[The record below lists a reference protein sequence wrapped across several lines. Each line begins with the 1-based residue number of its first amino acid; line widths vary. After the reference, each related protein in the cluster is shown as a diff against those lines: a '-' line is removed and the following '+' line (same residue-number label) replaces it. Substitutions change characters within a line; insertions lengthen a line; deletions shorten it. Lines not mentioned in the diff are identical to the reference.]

1 MIIDKTISLRGKKDI
16 VCIFDKYTSV
26 AGGQDISRPQ
36 ATVHFIKHL
45 ATLPKTDETVNT
57 LKAASIAARQI
68 DVSSV
73 ADYQVPA
80 NIKIN
85 IQIEEEIWLTAMD
98 VFRFAFNLDPKRDP
112 QMPFLL
118 KVSGMAYIQ
127 SAEKQ
132 NAALKIG
139 SRVMPLDS
147 FVNLSI
153 DEKLNEIYKV
163 LLSGGL
169 K

>member
-1 MIIDKTISLRGKKDI
+1 MIIHKALSLRGKKDI

-36 ATVHFIKHL
+36 ATVDFIKYL
-45 ATLPKTDETVNT
+45 ASLPKTDGTVKT

-73 ADYQVPA
+73 ADEQVPD

-98 VFRFAFNLDPKRDP
+98 VFRFAFDLDPKRDP

-118 KVSGMAYIQ
+118 KVSGMAYMQ
-127 SAEKQ
+127 LAEKQ
-132 NAALKIG
+132 NAALKTG
-139 SRVMPLDS
+139 SVMPLDS
-147 FVNLSI
+147 FVDLSI